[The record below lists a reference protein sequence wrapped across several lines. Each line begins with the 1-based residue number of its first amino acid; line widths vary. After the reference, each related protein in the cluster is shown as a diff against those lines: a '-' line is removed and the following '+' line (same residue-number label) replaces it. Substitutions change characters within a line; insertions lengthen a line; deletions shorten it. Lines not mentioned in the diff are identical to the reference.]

1 MSLGSW
7 GQSVPDSR
15 IRIDPEFDA
24 RPDNER
30 GRRTAWFAIAGLVVA
45 AVIFGWFLAVPV
57 GTDPIDQEAVA
68 ASTSLATVPTTEAT
82 VVEAVVEPHPPVLQS
97 STMADV
103 GSALSDAIP
112 GFTDEITM
120 LATPPESFKVVRW
133 SPSEAATELVFSLD
147 RIAEYGC
154 LPEGLDAS
162 GSRFAR
168 TRRDGTLMVHSI
180 ADAPGESAKSES
192 VGLNVGSVAWHETV
206 PGSLAWISCARS
218 ESSPSTLYSLD
229 VSDLTAEPV
238 PLWTFDQS
246 CSDGV
251 WLESWTNDGA
261 LVGSLLEESSE
272 QILIGPDGKIVP
284 FHAASQPLVT
294 GAEHEYRLAV
304 PGLGIDEPVGDVAW
318 APDGTLVAAIVDE
331 FWDTD
336 VPRLCVMDV
345 ETGQQI
351 AEVSEHGSDIIAM
364 AWSSD
369 SRFLL
374 YELWNFDSERGG
386 LVMYDMV
393 TNTTTR
399 VPLAEI
405 VDEIR
410 TSAAS

>member
-1 MSLGSW
+1 
-7 GQSVPDSR
+7 VPDSR
-15 IRIDPEFDA
+15 IRIDPEFGA
-24 RPDNER
+24 RPDNDR

-45 AVIFGWFLAVPV
+45 AGIFGWFLAVPV
-57 GTDPIDQEAVA
+57 GSDPIDQEIASD
-68 ASTSLATVPTTEAT
+68 STSLATVPATQAAVGEAA
-82 VVEAVVEPHPPVLQS
+82 VELRPPVQRS
-97 STMADV
+97 STMANL
-103 GSALSDAIP
+103 GGALSDVVP

-133 SPSEAATELVFSLD
+133 RPSAAATELVFSLD

-154 LPEGLDAS
+154 SPEGLDAS
-162 GSRFAR
+162 GSWFAR
-168 TRRDGTLMVHSI
+168 TRCDGTLMVHAI
-180 ADAPGESAKSES
+180 ADAAGKPTKSES

-229 VSDLTAEPV
+229 VSDRTAEPV
-238 PLWTFDQS
+238 PLRTFDQP
-246 CSDGV
+246 CVDGV

-261 LVGSLLEESSE
+261 LVGSLHEERSE
-272 QILIGPDGKIVP
+272 QILIGPDGATVP
-284 FHAASQPLVT
+284 FHAASQPLVA

-304 PGLGIDEPVGDVAW
+304 PGLGSEEPVGDVAW
-318 APDGTLVAAIVDE
+318 TPDGTLVAAIVDE

-336 VPRLCVMDV
+336 APRLCVMDV

-351 AEVSEHGSDIIAM
+351 AEVSEHGSDISAM
-364 AWSSD
+364 AWSRD

-374 YELWNFDSERGG
+374 YELWNSDSERGG
-386 LVMYDMV
+386 LVVYDTA

-410 TSAAS
+410 TSEAS